1 MEFDLKKTLLALLHS
16 TNEPLSTK
24 DVQAVI
30 TRYHDQAEQ
39 MLAEQEEEGSE
50 SGSADEDGQGI
61 MRDLLEQVPSLLTS
75 AQIRDTMESITED
88 LKESESVFRLQE
100 GPNGYRLS
108 IAPRYAD
115 WVRLLRDEPR
125 PQRLSPAAMETLS
138 IVAYRQP
145 VTRAEIEAIR
155 GVSADSALNKLL
167 ERELVFVVGR
177 AELPGRPLQY
187 GSTDTFL
194 EYCGIKSLEE
204 LPSSDVLSPNQITEW
219 IRTATMPEE
228 EISDKDVGLAEQ
240 TEEGM
245 MVFAGEDDPQ
255 DTASEE
261 EPLEEEP
268 TQEPDEEPALEE
280 GVEEELEEEDSEL
293 K

>member
-1 MEFDLKKTLLALLHS
+1 M
-16 TNEPLSTK
+16 
-24 DVQAVI
+24 
-30 TRYHDQAEQ
+30 
-39 MLAEQEEEGSE
+39 
-50 SGSADEDGQGI
+50 
-61 MRDLLEQVPSLLTS
+61 
-75 AQIRDTMESITED
+75 
-88 LKESESVFRLQE
+88 
-100 GPNGYRLS
+100 
-108 IAPRYAD
+108 
-115 WVRLLRDEPR
+115 
-125 PQRLSPAAMETLS
+125 
-138 IVAYRQP
+138 
-145 VTRAEIEAIR
+145 
-155 GVSADSALNKLL
+155 
-167 ERELVFVVGR
+167 
-177 AELPGRPLQY
+177 
-187 GSTDTFL
+187 

>member
-50 SGSADEDGQGI
+50 SASADEDGQGI

-75 AQIRDTMESITED
+75 AQIRDTMESITEE

-125 PQRLSPAAMETLS
+125 PQRLSPAAMETLA

-187 GSTDTFL
+187 GTTDEFL
-194 EYCGIKSLEE
+194 EYCGIRSLEE

-219 IRTATMPEE
+219 IRSATMPEE

-245 MVFAGEDDPQ
+245 MDFGDEGELDQ
-255 DTASEE
+255 EKASEE
-261 EPLEEEP
+261 QAEEDLD
-268 TQEPDEEPALEE
+268 QEEATREADSD
-280 GVEEELEEEDSEL
+280 EELEEEGF
-293 K
+293 KGK

>member
-16 TNEPLSTK
+16 TNEPLSIK

-30 TRYHDQAEQ
+30 TRYHDQVEQ
-39 MLAEQEEEGSE
+39 LLAEQEDEEAE
-50 SGSADEDGQGI
+50 NGSADEDGQGI

-75 AQIRDTMESITED
+75 AQIRDAMAVISEELEDPESIYR
-88 LKESESVFRLQE
+88 LKE
-100 GPNGYRLS
+100 GPNGYRLAV
-108 IAPRYAD
+108 APRYAD

-125 PQRLSPAAMETLS
+125 PQRLSPAAMETLA

-167 ERELVFVVGR
+167 ERELVYVVGR

-187 GSTDTFL
+187 GTHDTFL

-204 LPSSDVLSPNQITEW
+204 LPASDVLSPNQITEW

-228 EISDKDVGLAEQ
+228 EISDKDVGLAEEPDLA
-240 TEEGM
+240 EELG
-245 MVFAGEDDPQ
+245 
-255 DTASEE
+255 
-261 EPLEEEP
+261 
-268 TQEPDEEPALEE
+268 QEPETETVSQE
-280 GVEEELEEEDSEL
+280 S
-293 K
+293 